1 MIGKTAHYGLA
12 IFGQNEWFSLSEIND
27 NTTKIDELLKAE
39 QTERINGD
47 NLIKSKITAISNER
61 IDSILGELYGSI
73 T

>member
-1 MIGKTAHYGLA
+1 MIDKTAHYELA

-39 QTERINGD
+39 QTERINSD
-47 NLIKSKITAISNER
+47 NLIKSKIIAISNER

>member
-1 MIGKTAHYGLA
+1 MIDKTAHYGLA
-12 IFGQNEWFSLSEIND
+12 IFGQNEWFSLSEINN

-47 NLIKSKITAISNER
+47 NLIKSKITTISNER

>member
-1 MIGKTAHYGLA
+1 MIDKTAHYGLA
-12 IFGQNEWFSLSEIND
+12 IFGQNEWFSLSEINN
-27 NTTKIDELLKAE
+27 NTTKIDGLLKAE

>member
-1 MIGKTAHYGLA
+1 MIDKTAHYGLA
-12 IFGQNEWFSLSEIND
+12 IFGQNEWFSLSEING
-27 NTTKIDELLKAE
+27 NTTKIDELMKAE

>member
-1 MIGKTAHYGLA
+1 MIDKTAHYGLA
-12 IFGQNEWFSLSEIND
+12 IFGQNEWFSLSEINN

>member
-1 MIGKTAHYGLA
+1 MIDKTAHYELA
-12 IFGQNEWFSLSEIND
+12 IFGQNEWFSLSEING

>member
-1 MIGKTAHYGLA
+1 MIDKTAHYELA
-12 IFGQNEWFSLSEIND
+12 IFGQNEWFSLSEING
-27 NTTKIDELLKAE
+27 NTTKIDGLLKAE

-47 NLIKSKITAISNER
+47 NIIKSKITAISNER

>member
-1 MIGKTAHYGLA
+1 MIDKTAHYGLA
-12 IFGQNEWFSLSEIND
+12 IFGQPEWFSLSEIND
-27 NTTKIDELLKAE
+27 NTTKIDGLMKAE

>member
-1 MIGKTAHYGLA
+1 MIDKTSHYGLA
-12 IFGQNEWFSLSEIND
+12 IFGQHEWFSLSEINE
-27 NTTKIDELLKAE
+27 NTTKIDELLKAK

>member
-1 MIGKTAHYGLA
+1 MIDKTAHYGLA

-27 NTTKIDELLKAE
+27 NTTKIDGLLKAE